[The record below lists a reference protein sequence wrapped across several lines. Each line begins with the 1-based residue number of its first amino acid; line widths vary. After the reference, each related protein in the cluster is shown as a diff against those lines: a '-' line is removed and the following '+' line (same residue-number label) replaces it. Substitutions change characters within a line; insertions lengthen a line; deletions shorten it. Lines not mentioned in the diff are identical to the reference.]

1 VTKEYTS
8 RAEKE
13 QSEQQN
19 KKKSPRRKWWKRI
32 IFILLA
38 SFLLVS
44 IVIGAVIVN
53 MILNTP
59 KLEASDLE
67 TTLSTQI
74 YNEDEELIG
83 TVFDEENRVQIDI
96 EDVPD
101 EMKDEMGSIK
111 DKRFNIHNGVYLRRI
126 LKTVLANIKHGWGT
140 EGGSTISQQV
150 IKRSVLSSEKTL
162 ERKVQEAWLAIELE
176 REYSKDEIL
185 ELYLN
190 NVYLGNGSY

>member
-1 VTKEYTS
+1 VQYFANSNILSCEKIPKISSRSIWHIKVGNIVTKEYTS
-8 RAEKE
+8 RAEKK

-67 TTLSTQI
+67 TPLSTQI

-101 EMKDEMGSIK
+101 EMKDAIVSIE
-111 DKRFNIHNGVYLRRI
+111 DKRFYKHNGVDFRRI
-126 LKTVLANIKHGWGT
+126 LKAVLANIKHGWGS

-162 ERKVQEAWLAIELE
+162 ER
-176 REYSKDEIL
+176 
-185 ELYLN
+185 
-190 NVYLGNGSY
+190 

>member
-1 VTKEYTS
+1 
-8 RAEKE
+8 
-13 QSEQQN
+13 
-19 KKKSPRRKWWKRI
+19 

-67 TTLSTQI
+67 TPLSTQI

-96 EDVPD
+96 EDVPVG
-101 EMKDEMGSIK
+101 MKDEFESNEDTLFYK
-111 DKRFNIHNGVYLRRI
+111 HNGVDFRRI
-126 LKTVLANIKHGWGT
+126 WKAVLANIKHGWGS
-140 EGGSTISQQV
+140 EGGFNISQQV
-150 IKRSVLSSEKTL
+150 IKQRVLSSEKTL
-162 ERKVQEAWLAIELE
+162 ERKIQEAWLANELE

-185 ELYLN
+185 
-190 NVYLGNGSY
+190 